1 MKQRVLFCALHWGAS
16 TAGAQWLN
24 AGFEFWT
31 AASGI
36 SNPDHWIT
44 SNDAEFPD
52 QVRQDPFAQ
61 SGSRAVKLMAND
73 ALHPAGLIQ
82 ECTINEVP
90 SFVRYHVQGHLE
102 TDDTLVVVSNIRDAF
117 GNLLMVAT
125 DEVTKTDLDAGW
137 DARYLY
143 YADAGNGVPNRMKI
157 RFYLF
162 SGNDENGFVCID
174 QISAITSV
182 GVEED
187 QAQLIHRVYS
197 SGGQLHLQLSSNI
210 HDAYTIQ
217 LYDLQ
222 GKLVMQ
228 SSVLDTPQISV
239 ATNHIHHGI
248 YIIRVLRGNDHWSQK
263 IVITQP

>member
-1 MKQRVLFCALHWGAS
+1 MKQLVLFCALLWGAC

-24 AGFEFWT
+24 SGFEFWT
-31 AASGI
+31 TTSGI

-44 SNDAEFPD
+44 SNDADFPD
-52 QVRQDPFAQ
+52 QVRQDQFAQ
-61 SGSRAVKLMAND
+61 TGSRAVKMMANG
-73 ALHPAGLIQ
+73 AMHPAGLIQ
-82 ECTINEVP
+82 ECTINQVP
-90 SFVRYHVQGHLE
+90 SFVRYYVHGHLE

-143 YADAGNGVPNRMKI
+143 YAHAGNGVPNRMDI

-162 SGNDENGFVCID
+162 SENDGNGFVCID

-182 GVEED
+182 GVVENDMPLVER
-187 QAQLIHRVYS
+187 AYS
-197 SGGQLHLQLSSNI
+197 TAGQLHLQLPPNTHES
-210 HDAYTIQ
+210 YTIQ

-222 GKLVMQ
+222 GKLVMHT
-228 SSVLDTPQISV
+228 SAPATPQISISTV
-239 ATNHIHHGI
+239 EITDGT
-248 YIIRVLRGNDHWSQK
+248 YIIRVLSKGEHWSQK
-263 IVITQP
+263 IVISQF